1 MVVTSVVRVGVL
13 VEAGVGAEAEDPVA
27 ALAVGER
34 RKGHHPDRRGAQAQ
48 LGDQVGA
55 VDPGHAQVEHD
66 DVGLAVDGQG
76 QGVAAV
82 DRLPDQLEAPP
93 LEGRPEQRSQL
104 RDVVGEQDTDR
115 CGWKHGGRHA
125 DASRRP
131 HQ

>member
-1 MVVTSVVRVGVL
+1 M
-13 VEAGVGAEAEDPVA
+13 GAEPEGPVA
-27 ALAVGER
+27 ALGVRER
-34 RKGHHPDRRGAQAQ
+34 RQGHHPDRRGTQAQ

-66 DVGLAVDGQG
+66 DVGLTVDGQG

-82 DRLPDQLEAPP
+82 GGLPDQLEAPP

-115 CGWKHGGRHA
+115 CDWKHGGRHA

-131 HQ
+131 YQ